1 MEPEPPAFVVREA
14 RPADHR
20 RLLRLAREL
29 DSINLPTDSA
39 ELGEMLERS
48 ARSFRGRVANR
59 ARAIYIFC
67 AEEIAT
73 RAIVGASMI
82 IAKHG
87 TPQNPHYYLEIDSDE
102 RYSAR
107 LRKMF
112 RHTYLR
118 LRHSMDGPTEL
129 GGLIVTHAM
138 RHRPEKIGKQLSWV
152 RFLYIARHPRRFEER
167 VLAEMM
173 PPSLGDHGNAF
184 WDHWGRRVTGLS
196 FREAD
201 RLSIHDKEFIRALFP
216 DSPLYTFLLPQ
227 EVRAAIGAVGDETRG
242 AVRLLEQAGMKFLNH
257 IDPFDG
263 GPYYGALTAE
273 LVPVRQR
280 RVVKLNV
287 KEPPAGEVRLYLV
300 AHEDARRGFR
310 AVQVAAA
317 QGTGGRLIVPA
328 GVIKAL
334 GLNEGASA
342 DAVPLPGAAGAASAA
357 AGDSGKGGVAA
368 HARAAEETEAP
379 ARSADEFQA
388 DVSAA
393 NDVVGADGGSAS
405 GDR

>member
-1 MEPEPPAFVVREA
+1 MEPHAPAFIIREA
-14 RPADHR
+14 RPADRR

-39 ELGEMLERS
+39 ELAEMLERS
-48 ARSFRGRVANR
+48 ARSFRGRIANR
-59 ARAIYIFC
+59 ARAVYIFC
-67 AEEIAT
+67 AEERAT
-73 RAIVGASMI
+73 RTIAGASMI

-87 TPQNPHYYLEIDSDE
+87 TPQSPHYYLEIDSDE

-129 GGLIVTHAM
+129 GGLIVTRAM
-138 RHRPEKIGKQLSWV
+138 RHRPERIGKQLSWV
-152 RFLYIARHPRRFEER
+152 RFLYIARHPRRFESR

-173 PPSLGDHGNAF
+173 PPSLGDHGNVF

-216 DSPLYTFLLPQ
+216 DSPLYTFLLPE
-227 EVRAAIGAVGDETRG
+227 EVRAAIGAVGPETRG

-263 GPYYGALTAE
+263 GPYYGAPTAE
-273 LVPVRQR
+273 LLPVRER
-280 RVVKLNV
+280 RVVRLRV
-287 KEPPAGEVRLYLV
+287 GEPDPARARLYLI
-300 AHEDARRGFR
+300 AHDDARRGFR
-310 AVQVAAA
+310 AVQAIAAPTA
-317 QGTGGRLIVPA
+317 GEALVVPR
-328 GVIKAL
+328 GVIEAL
-334 GLNEGASA
+334 ALKDDASA
-342 DAVPLPGAAGAASAA
+342 DAVALPGTPAGVRAPADTDEPPGGGHLRADGRLEAAKADGESGTAASATA
-357 AGDSGKGGVAA
+357 EVPQSDGHA
-368 HARAAEETEAP
+368 HIASSAR
-379 ARSADEFQA
+379 
-388 DVSAA
+388 
-393 NDVVGADGGSAS
+393 
-405 GDR
+405 